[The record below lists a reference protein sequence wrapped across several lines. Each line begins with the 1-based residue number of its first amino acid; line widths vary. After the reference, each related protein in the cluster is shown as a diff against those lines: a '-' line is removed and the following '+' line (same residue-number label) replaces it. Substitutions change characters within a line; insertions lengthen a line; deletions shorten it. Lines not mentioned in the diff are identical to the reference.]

1 MRRILP
7 FNRLYISIPVA
18 LMSAG
23 ILVIVMTALFVSGNL
38 MNSKLFTN
46 EGDLIEFTQYQ
57 FYIVVIFSLVSISA
71 VTLGVSTVWIRYRA
85 IVVAFAILIIL
96 PAGAFLA
103 VGNALNDVT
112 TASEAG
118 LKSICTTEGSGS

>member
-1 MRRILP
+1 MRQICP

>member
-1 MRRILP
+1 
-7 FNRLYISIPVA
+7 
-18 LMSAG
+18 MSAG